1 MKRILTITTIV
12 ATALASSAQTR
23 FESKLTDYKA
33 ESSQITIAYQLAG
46 DSTLGKDYAVC
57 VTPFLCDSKGDTL
70 YLDPIMFR
78 GKRNMRYTERTRFFN
93 DEPDAKSAE
102 LPLNATQQRELT
114 LSRADYPWLF
124 ADRIELNARQEKE
137 GCCDVVDMP
146 QLFLGE
152 FKYVEPFVPVFAY
165 VEDNTGKAG
174 ELQKNNP
181 VLQHISKY
189 RPYDDTRILRKEKG
203 ALYVHFPL
211 DKATLLHDFRDNA
224 ETLDKIEDITR
235 AIMADTT
242 SSVKII
248 QIIGLASVE
257 GPQKRNSALAANR
270 AEALKRYV
278 QNKVKT
284 PDSMYEAV
292 NGGEA
297 WTELRDQINDTDF
310 EWHDALL
317 AFIDSKIDADK
328 KERQIKALDK
338 GKAFAYLKENI
349 LKDQRNSGY
358 VRIYYDYVPDNT
370 AKTINQAVDLMKA
383 EKYADALSLLEP
395 VAYDKRAL
403 SPLGV
408 AYYMTGNEQKGL
420 EFMRRAAADGNENAR
435 RNLEQLL
442 GGQVSNL
449 LQK

>member
-1 MKRILTITTIV
+1 MMRGFITYLMLLV
-12 ATALASSAQTR
+12 SLSAMAQTINSVR
-23 FESKLTDYKA
+23 LVDDGAAARTGA
-33 ESSQITIAYQLAG
+33 VAYEV
-46 DSTLGKDYAVC
+46 SY
-57 VTPFLCDSKGDTL
+57 
-70 YLDPIMFR
+70 
-78 GKRNMRYTERTRFFN
+78 
-93 DEPDAKSAE
+93 
-102 LPLNATQQRELT
+102 ELT
-114 LSRADYPWLF
+114 LPQPKSDYSYTVTPVFRHGTDSLTDTPVTVRGRLNAKKLRRSIVLGDANGPMPQYVKAGEDSVVKRTITVSSAEYPWIKG
-124 ADRIELNARQEKE
+124 ADITLCIRIEGE
-137 GCCDVVDMP
+137 GCCDV
-146 QLFLGE
+146 LE
-152 FKYVEPFVPVFAY
+152 TRYVCGNTAHCKLPFVPVTAY

-203 ALYVHFPL
+203 ALYVHFPVA
-211 DKATLLHDFRDNA
+211 KSTLLHDFRDNA
-224 ETLDKIEDITR
+224 QTLDKIEYITR

-257 GPQKRNSALAANR
+257 GPQKGNSALAANR

-278 QNKVKT
+278 QSKVKT

-310 EWHDALL
+310 EWRDALL
-317 AFIDSKIDADK
+317 NIIDSKTDADK
-328 KERQIKALDK
+328 KERQIRALDG
-338 GKAFAYLKENI
+338 GKAYAYLRENI

-370 AKTINQAVDLMKA
+370 AKIINQAIDLMKA
-383 EKYADALSLLEP
+383 EKYAEALALLEP
-395 VAYDKRAL
+395 VAYDKRSH

-408 AYYMTGNEQKGL
+408 AYYMMGNEQKGI
-420 EFMRRAAADGNENAR
+420 EYMRRAAAEGNENAK
-435 RNLEQLL
+435 RNLQQL
-442 GGQVSNL
+442 SNN
-449 LQK
+449 